1 MHLKKFDIVNMVIC
15 KATHFYLPGM
25 LLVIGDLPSKN
36 IGGVCAE
43 KNADILCMEPW
54 ISWWRVTVWTSYS

>member
-1 MHLKKFDIVNMVIC
+1 
-15 KATHFYLPGM
+15 M

-43 KNADILCMEPW
+43 KKPWYFMYGAMDIMMTGNSMNKLPLIF
-54 ISWWRVTVWTSYS
+54 ISEKVLTRIVLK